1 MKKIV
6 TASLMLL
13 AFMTAAA
20 QSGTNS
26 PYSQYGLGVMSD
38 QTSGFNRGMNGLGL
52 GSRESGQINYLNP
65 ASYSSMDSLTFVFD
79 IGMTGQITNF
89 KEGSTKVNARNAD
102 FEYAVAGFRAFK
114 HLGVSFGIIPFT
126 SIGYEYSTGEY
137 MDADLT
143 EYYTTTYSASSGG
156 LHQIFLGFGWEPI
169 KNLSIGV
176 NGSFLWG
183 DYERLVENEYSDS
196 WVNTLTKVYSASI
209 SSYKLDFGIQ
219 YTLPVTRH
227 DEVTIGLT
235 YSPGHK
241 LGADPECLVISTNP
255 STSVS
260 DTTAYSINNG
270 LEIPDMIGAG
280 IMWKHKSRW
289 KVGFDYTLQRWGKTE
304 TPEYTVVNDVSY
316 YRLTDKFYSDRQKFT
331 IGGEYCRNAL
341 SRRYFDRVRLR
352 AGASYATSY
361 YKINGQDGP
370 SEISVSAGFGIPIM
384 NSYNNRSTLNVSVQW
399 ARQAASGLITENTF
413 RINVG
418 LTFNEKWFAKWK
430 VE

>member
-1 MKKIV
+1 MKKILAV
-6 TASLMLL
+6 ALCMPLML
-13 AFMTAAA
+13 TAMA

-65 ASYSSMDSLTFVFD
+65 ASYSSMDSLTFIFD
-79 IGMTGQITNF
+79 IGMTGQLTNF

-114 HLGVSFGIIPFT
+114 HLGVSFGIVPFT

-169 KNLSIGV
+169 RNLSIGV

-183 DYERLVENEYSDS
+183 DYERTIENEYSDS

-219 YTLPVTRH
+219 YTLPITKR
-227 DEVTIGLT
+227 DQVTIGIT

-241 LGADPECLVISTNP
+241 LGADPECLVISNNT

-270 LEIPDMIGAG
+270 LEIPDMMGVG
-280 IMWKHKSRW
+280 IMWKHGRQW
-289 KVGFDYTLQRWGKTE
+289 KAGFDYSLQKWGKTE
-304 TPEYTVVNDVSY
+304 APEYTVVNEVSY
-316 YRLTDKFYSDRQKFT
+316 YRLTDQFYSDRHKFT
-331 IGGEYCRNAL
+331 IGGEYCKNEN
-341 SRRYFDRVRLR
+341 SRKYLDHLRFR

-361 YKINGQDGP
+361 YKINGLDGP
-370 SEISVSAGFGIPIM
+370 SEISVSAGLGIPIL
-384 NSYNNRSTLNVSVQW
+384 NTYNNRSTLNVSVQW
-399 ARQAASGLITENTF
+399 AHQSAKNLITENTF

-418 LTFNEKWFAKWK
+418 LTFNEKWFAKWR

>member
-280 IMWKHKSRW
+280 IMWKHKNRW

-316 YRLTDKFYSDRQKFT
+316 YRLTDKFYSDRHKFT
-331 IGGEYCRNAL
+331 IGGEYCKNAL

-370 SEISVSAGFGIPIM
+370 SEISVSAGLGIPIM

-413 RINVG
+413 RVNVG

>member
-304 TPEYTVVNDVSY
+304 TPEYTVVNNVSY

-341 SRRYFDRVRLR
+341 SRRYFDRIRFR

-370 SEISVSAGFGIPIM
+370 SEISVSAGLGIPIM

>member
-341 SRRYFDRVRLR
+341 SRRYFDRVRFR

-370 SEISVSAGFGIPIM
+370 SEISVSAGLGIPIM

>member
-370 SEISVSAGFGIPIM
+370 SEISVSAGLGIPIM